1 MGYSGARET
10 LIYEKNLM
18 SKISCQTPLKIKS
31 KQIWVDWNVFICSR
45 ELKAYDCCML
55 QKCTSEQ
62 VSQFSARNDTFEDDW
77 EDWDK
82 PDTGPASPE
91 GK

>member
-1 MGYSGARET
+1 
-10 LIYEKNLM
+10 
-18 SKISCQTPLKIKS
+18 
-31 KQIWVDWNVFICSR
+31 VFI
-45 ELKAYDCCML
+45 ELIVTSAL

-82 PDTGPASPE
+82 PDIGPASPE

>member
-1 MGYSGARET
+1 MYLFVHKNSKHTTAKSMVFFH
-10 LIYEKNLM
+10 LIVP
-18 SKISCQTPLKIKS
+18 C
-31 KQIWVDWNVFICSR
+31 
-45 ELKAYDCCML
+45 L

-82 PDTGPASPE
+82 PDSAPASPE
-91 GK
+91 GKSGYK